1 MIIIYDVL
9 TGALQFFCHVSFS
22 LCVCCAYVFILYP
35 WIPDLGYSKQE
46 AANLVKGYRSG
57 GHPNSKEAK
66 RWKKIEESPVV
77 IFYNR
82 LEIHDDEAASHFRR
96 RVVRARL
103 SAPCTPS
110 SVPCRED
117 WKFYLH
123 NIKSKPATSLLH
135 MKDNVTKSLAALR
148 HISSGMKN
156 PESYIEDLEKCLA
169 LLERSE
175 NGNNIAPGALELHKA
190 DLHKAKELVVGVLDS
205 TNEKCFPL
213 PSTDD
218 QEAAKRSM
226 TSATQEPTRQL
237 MGLHKTYQMTKEHF
251 KALELSKEE
260 YMAAALRLK
269 EDLERKNADD
279 DANDDED
286 DEDEDEDG
294 EAEDGEYN
302 TDGVDSDNDSRVS
315 SQMEVKDEDITSQ
328 AHSSNNGDSKE
339 SEVNEPKQ
347 EDNPVATTFYDKLN
361 NSAVETTVDMEEEK
375 KSEAD
380 ASSEGSSAAIET
392 TNTTNHPTVSEKDS
406 HIPTEPA
413 PDFPDGWKI
422 RRIPRLNPTDKRT
435 DRNWYSPKLGLR
447 FRGKADALRFVEI
460 LENFNGNEAA
470 AIMEFHGRNKP
481 IKPENK
487 VGNKAVSK
495 VASGDGNVADTKAD
509 NDFCEDVPTAPDL
522 IRRCLAVVRALCAS
536 NSADQFIY
544 PVDPQL
550 YPGYYE
556 TVMNPSSLY
565 DVGIFLQEAG
575 QNFLSKHYDPAIE
588 EVVAEVGRK
597 VRTIVHNSIINN
609 SSNSIVNSAEEMSR
623 IFERLFFD
631 WVLAPTMER
640 PEFEYL
646 DDDMCIDHHE
656 SDVFSMV
663 LLCDACEGKYNMS
676 RLMPALDHVPN
687 GDWYCPRCVSG
698 RSWLTAD
705 PRIGRKVQNATF
717 SGTVQSCKFLFNEDA
732 SPSIIYRIKAL
743 NSGRIEYWGVEA
755 VDRSI
760 LGNPVEQLRCL
771 QALAESPGYGFG
783 RDSGIVGGALPIAI
797 NPLIGDKAAQAA
809 QSSGV
814 FKDTVSGK

>member
-1 MIIIYDVL
+1 MFSQVRSS
-9 TGALQFFCHVSFS
+9 FFAISLFS
-22 LCVCCAYVFILYP
+22 LCVCCAHVSILYP

-103 SAPCTPS
+103 STPCTPS
-110 SVPCRED
+110 SMPCRED

-135 MKDNVTKSLAALR
+135 MKDNVMKSLAALR
-148 HISSGMKN
+148 HISSGMKE
-156 PESYIEDLEKCLA
+156 PQSYIEDLEKCLA

-205 TNEKCFPL
+205 TTEKCFLL

-218 QEAAKRSM
+218 QEAAKQSLK
-226 TSATQEPTRQL
+226 SATQEPTRQL
-237 MGLHKTYQMTKEHF
+237 MGLLKTYQMTKEHF

-294 EAEDGEYN
+294 EDNTNGEY
-302 TDGVDSDNDSRVS
+302 SDNDSRVS
-315 SQMEVKDEDITSQ
+315 SQMEVTDEDITSQ

-339 SEVNEPKQ
+339 SEVNELKK
-347 EDNPVATTFYDKLN
+347 ENNPVATTFFDKPN

-380 ASSEGSSAAIET
+380 ASSESSSAAIEA

-413 PDFPDGWKI
+413 RDFPDGWQI

-435 DRNWYSPKLGLR
+435 DRNWYSPKLALR

-575 QNFLSKHYDPAIE
+575 QNFLSNHNDPAIE
-588 EVVAEVGRK
+588 EIVAEVGRK

-717 SGTVQSCKFLFNEDA
+717 SGTVQSCKFLFNEDVR
-732 SPSIIYRIKAL
+732 PSIIYLVKAL

-755 VDRSI
+755 VDTSI
-760 LGNPVEQLRCL
+760 LGNPVEPLRCL

-783 RDSGIVGGALPIAI
+783 RDSGIVGGALPLAI